1 MDTSPDIQNEKKK
14 LFDAAVTDWWR
25 EMQPAS
31 EREGQPNRRGEL
43 AELKRCKTL
52 AEIVLVPRF
61 QILRRKLQAAGYGNL
76 PAWAAIGGVLAHVE
90 THNGEHAFAA
100 RLAQPKSQGNTPRVS
115 ELRFRR
121 LLKAK
126 SHDELFIDLVRI
138 LPLADHTAPV
148 AQLAYDIYYWGDQTR
163 RKWTFDYYDAL
174 DESS

>member
-76 PAWAAIGGVLAHVE
+76 PACAAIGGVLAHVE
-90 THNGEHAFAA
+90 THNGEHAFATW
-100 RLAQPKSQGNTPRVS
+100 LVLPKVKGGTPRVS

-138 LPLADHTAPV
+138 LSLADNTAPV

-163 RKWTFDYYDAL
+163 CKWTFDYYDAL
-174 DESS
+174 DGSS